1 MGQLLAVLHDVTVS
15 ILLWAAWGGHVTTM
29 WLLIRMG
36 CDVNSDDARGATPL
50 HCAAAM
56 GQTKAVR
63 ELIKL
68 GATKSVVAGNCGT
81 PLHQAALKGHVETTV
96 AMLEEGRPHPNP

>member
-1 MGQLLAVLHDVTVS
+1 M
-15 ILLWAAWGGHVTTM
+15 TTM
-29 WLLIRMG
+29 RLLIRRG
-36 CDVNSDDARGATPL
+36 CDVTQLMVEGSL
-50 HCAAAM
+50 HCTDAAAM

-81 PLHQAALKGHVETTV
+81 PLHQAALNGHVETV
-96 AMLEEGRPHPNP
+96 EAMLEEGCPIDVVNSDGSDCSACCSSRWPC